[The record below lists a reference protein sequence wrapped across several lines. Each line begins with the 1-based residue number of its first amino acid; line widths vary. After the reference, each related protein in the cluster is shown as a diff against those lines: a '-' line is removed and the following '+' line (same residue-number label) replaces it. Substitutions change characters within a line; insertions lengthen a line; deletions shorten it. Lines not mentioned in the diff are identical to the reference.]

1 MKSIIEEH
9 KEAIRA
15 LAREYGLLRLEVFG
29 SVCTPEWDPESSD
42 VDFIVDYPDEYDFG
56 SWLKRYTEL
65 KQRLEALLGHPV
77 DLVMADAMRKP
88 RFIEA
93 ANQTRQLLYAA

>member
-1 MKSIIEEH
+1 MNSIIEDH
-9 KEAIRA
+9 REAIRA
-15 LAREYGLLRLEVFG
+15 LAREYGLVRLEVFG
-29 SVCTPEWDPESSD
+29 SVCTPEWDPATSD
-42 VDFIVDYPDEYDFG
+42 IDFIVDYPDDYDFG
-56 SWLKRYTEL
+56 PWLKRYTEL

-77 DLVMADAMRKP
+77 DLVMAGAIRKP